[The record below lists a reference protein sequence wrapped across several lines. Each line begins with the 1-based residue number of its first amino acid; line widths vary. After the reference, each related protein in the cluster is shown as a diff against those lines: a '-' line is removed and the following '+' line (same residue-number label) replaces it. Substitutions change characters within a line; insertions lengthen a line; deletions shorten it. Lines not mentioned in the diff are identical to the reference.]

1 MLTQRQ
7 TYFLASLTVALGFG
21 MHGITQYHLDRK
33 MMTRGQNS
41 PSTAALLSSEIDTR
55 RRRNYPGGSPTSEDV
70 ANMLNDLEGKTTR
83 EKLEVCHS
91 NVIIHIHFT
100 TLLCSNLL
108 QTAVYGAH
116 KAHDIGFPQGVS
128 NKEKR

>member
-33 MMTRGQNS
+33 MAQGQNS

-70 ANMLNDLEGKTTR
+70 ANMLNDLKGKTTR
-83 EKLEVCHS
+83 EKLEVCLC
-91 NVIIHIHFT
+91 NVIIHIRFT
-100 TLLCSNLL
+100 ISLCSDLL

-128 NKEKR
+128 NKEER